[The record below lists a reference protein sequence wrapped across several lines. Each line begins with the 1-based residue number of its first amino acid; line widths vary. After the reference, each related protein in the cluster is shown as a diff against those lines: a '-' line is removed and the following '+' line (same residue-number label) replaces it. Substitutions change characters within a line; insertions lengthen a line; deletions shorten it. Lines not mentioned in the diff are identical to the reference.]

1 MFWTNYLLNIFS
13 NSGTR
18 AKLRTRHLWL
28 LHFNLS
34 NQEPSGKGEYKQQ
47 FFLDFLSF
55 FYLFCWIDETIGIQS
70 TSPQSCQ
77 AVRLQP
83 EEREER
89 ERRFS
94 DALDPPSTEADQQWH
109 CGSRVN
115 LNQLV
120 PDFGQNMLYDVH
132 YMYWAS
138 AQSFSTFEL
147 LSKIRH
153 FCFLVSNVGSKSST
167 QWAVFQ
173 IELLLIISNPK

>member
-1 MFWTNYLLNIFS
+1 MGKVNISYNFVKNIFV
-13 NSGTR
+13 
-18 AKLRTRHLWL
+18 
-28 LHFNLS
+28 
-34 NQEPSGKGEYKQQ
+34 
-47 FFLDFLSF
+47 F

-94 DALDPPSTEADQQWH
+94 DALDPPPTEADQQWH
-109 CGSRVN
+109 CGGWVN

-132 YMYWAS
+132 CMY
-138 AQSFSTFEL
+138 
-147 LSKIRH
+147 
-153 FCFLVSNVGSKSST
+153 
-167 QWAVFQ
+167 
-173 IELLLIISNPK
+173 